1 MLRFNELRIDS
12 QNNLIVD
19 VEMNQVSFDPSGLSG
34 VSDIQIGFGSDST
47 FVINYDADT
56 IKHSPLFEC
65 YQSDGHLRRIKGIIP
80 LNDQTY
86 NNELIYVHVD
96 IESEIVDI
104 PCSFKQSIED
114 YTYNKCL
121 LYSKVFDYIK
131 QTMNL
136 CYDIDAYANY
146 IVQIKGLE
154 LAIESG
160 NFFLA
165 NKYWNKFFIN
175 TPVLQTSNCGCNG

>member
-12 QNNLIVD
+12 QNNLIID
-19 VEMNQVSFDPSGLSG
+19 AEMNHVSFDPDESSGISG
-34 VSDIQIGFGSDST
+34 IQIGFGSDST
-47 FVINYDADT
+47 FVINYDADA
-56 IKHSPLFEC
+56 IRHSPLFEFTQPVN
-65 YQSDGHLRRIKGIIP
+65 YIRRIKGVIP
-80 LNDQTY
+80 LSDQTY

-96 IESEIVDI
+96 TESEIVDI
-104 PCSFKQSIED
+104 PCSFKQSIEG

-131 QTMNL
+131 QTMNP